1 MAELKNWRIHYNCGE
16 FIAYGIVY
24 GMASYKWSEGAG
36 VHTLPISSVE
46 IDESG
51 LHIQT
56 RNTLYFLDKDF
67 INVDQHDDSLNA
79 LAQEFFKD
87 DPELFL
93 SKIHK
98 WLRKA
103 QEDFKKNQT
112 LLGNDTVYLELIPS
126 TDSFFYRALY
136 KDEYGRTHI
145 ERAEYHA
152 GDFQDSVILCKSGV
166 RWFPGSRGITFYD
179 RLYIEEPPKDK
190 VGCIKNVGV
199 KPMKITF
206 VTDKEIILQPGELY
220 KAQ

>member
-1 MAELKNWRIHYNCGE
+1 MAELKNWRIHYNWGE

-36 VHTLPISSVE
+36 VHTSPISSVE

-87 DPELFL
+87 DPKLFL

-199 KPMKITF
+199 KPMKVTF
-206 VTDKEIILQPGELY
+206 ATDKEIILQPGELY
-220 KAQ
+220 KAE

>member
-16 FIAYGIVY
+16 FFAYGIAYG
-24 GMASYKWSEGAG
+24 MATYKWRDGEA
-36 VHTLPISSVE
+36 VHTSPISSVE

-98 WLRKA
+98 WLSKA
-103 QEDFKKNQT
+103 QEDFMKNHT
-112 LLGNDTVYLELIPS
+112 LLGKDTVYIELIPS

-136 KDEYGRTHI
+136 KDKYGRTHI

-166 RWFPGSRGITFYD
+166 RWFPEGRGIQFYD

>member
-1 MAELKNWRIHYNCGE
+1 MAELKNWRIHYNWGE

-36 VHTLPISSVE
+36 VHTSPISSVE

-103 QEDFKKNQT
+103 Q
-112 LLGNDTVYLELIPS
+112 
-126 TDSFFYRALY
+126 
-136 KDEYGRTHI
+136 
-145 ERAEYHA
+145 
-152 GDFQDSVILCKSGV
+152 
-166 RWFPGSRGITFYD
+166 
-179 RLYIEEPPKDK
+179 
-190 VGCIKNVGV
+190 
-199 KPMKITF
+199 
-206 VTDKEIILQPGELY
+206 
-220 KAQ
+220 

>member
-36 VHTLPISSVE
+36 VHTSPISSVE

-67 INVDQHDDSLNA
+67 INVDQHDDSLKA

-93 SKIHK
+93 SKIRK

-103 QEDFKKNQT
+103 QEDFKKNHT
-112 LLGNDTVYLELIPS
+112 LLGNDTVLRNICLP
-126 TDSFFYRALY
+126 
-136 KDEYGRTHI
+136 
-145 ERAEYHA
+145 
-152 GDFQDSVILCKSGV
+152 
-166 RWFPGSRGITFYD
+166 
-179 RLYIEEPPKDK
+179 
-190 VGCIKNVGV
+190 
-199 KPMKITF
+199 
-206 VTDKEIILQPGELY
+206 EIIAGTY
-220 KAQ
+220 KKSFDKKRYGASSSCIAEPF

>member
-1 MAELKNWRIHYNCGE
+1 M
-16 FIAYGIVY
+16 
-24 GMASYKWSEGAG
+24 
-36 VHTLPISSVE
+36 
-46 IDESG
+46 
-51 LHIQT
+51 
-56 RNTLYFLDKDF
+56 DKDF

-136 KDEYGRTHI
+136 KDEYGRVHI
-145 ERAEYHA
+145 ERAEHHV
-152 GDFQDSVILCKSGV
+152 GNFQDSLILCKSGV
-166 RWFPGSRGITFYD
+166 RWFPESRGIKFYD

-220 KAQ
+220 KAE